1 MKCLSK
7 CIKSNFFPEKKLK
20 RNCVLTIPKIFHY
33 PKHFNCFIC
42 PYQDLQ
48 KKREEK
54 REENKQKAEEEIAY
68 LQASG
73 KITKKPFKTGLGK
86 KKIGTKPDMR
96 KNRSDNNINED
107 TNINTTEDSSPER
120 EKKVTNDDV
129 LEDYYQVLS
138 RIQWLGGG
146 GGDRGSRPPGK
157 SQKYSFL
164 AILVIPENDKATK
177 PAFNVGP
184 TSACLAGGQ

>member
-1 MKCLSK
+1 MLQGEHSAILSTF
-7 CIKSNFFPEKKLK
+7 IKLPFGIKILVVSNFEWPFYTGFTVFA
-20 RNCVLTIPKIFHY
+20 N
-33 PKHFNCFIC
+33 
-42 PYQDLQ
+42 QDLQ

-107 TNINTTEDSSPER
+107 TNINTTEDSSPEG

-129 LEDYYQVLS
+129 LEDYYQVLLN
-138 RIQWLGGG
+138 QF
-146 GGDRGSRPPGK
+146 RPIK
-157 SQKYSFL
+157 FFIKL
-164 AILVIPENDKATK
+164 HTTKAGWSIVYISLNIFYFRK
-177 PAFNVGP
+177 IIV
-184 TSACLAGGQ
+184 QI

>member
-1 MKCLSK
+1 MCL
-7 CIKSNFFPEKKLK
+7 PYLK
-20 RNCVLTIPKIFHY
+20 FSVTRNTY
-33 PKHFNCFIC
+33 NCFIW
-42 PYQDLQ
+42 PNQDLQ

-129 LEDYYQVLS
+129 LEDYYQVHAQ
-138 RIQWLGGG
+138 IQGGG
-146 GGDRGSRPPGK
+146 RGSGPHPLANHK
-157 SQKYSFL
+157 NIVFL
-164 AILVIPENDKATK
+164 QYW
-177 PAFNVGP
+177 
-184 TSACLAGGQ
+184 S

>member
-1 MKCLSK
+1 MQDKSIAECSK
-7 CIKSNFFPEKKLK
+7 GSILQYCRPFIKLPFGIKILVLSNFELPFY
-20 RNCVLTIPKIFHY
+20 TGFTA
-33 PKHFNCFIC
+33 FA
-42 PYQDLQ
+42 YQDLQ

-129 LEDYYQVLS
+129 LEDYYQVNAG
-138 RIQWLGGG
+138 IQ
-146 GGDRGSRPPGK
+146 S
-157 SQKYSFL
+157 
-164 AILVIPENDKATK
+164 
-177 PAFNVGP
+177 
-184 TSACLAGGQ
+184 GGQEVQPPSPSHP